1 MESFHYSDI
10 KQTTSGPPVV
20 AATPTVL
27 AIGVGIYYFIYNKIV
42 ITIIII
48 GCF

>member
-1 MESFHYSDI
+1 MESFHFSDI

-27 AIGVGIYYFIYNKIV
+27 AVGVGIYFIYNTII

-48 GCF
+48 GCL